1 MRGIQN
7 TPQEPKWALPGKWDW
22 SVRLS
27 LVSSVALCA
36 GMLYG
41 SSVGHQGARPR
52 LESTSCLPDRHD
64 VHRHAEHGQRRL
76 GRQHAWQVGCAA
88 GAGDDRPEAAGG
100 C

>member
-64 VHRHAEHGQRRL
+64 VDRL
-76 GRQHAWQVGCAA
+76 IGPAAWTSVTDCVLLPR
-88 GAGDDRPEAAGG
+88 DTSH
-100 C
+100 